1 MPALSAEIV
10 PVVVPALDTV
20 KFDLL
25 ISNLM
30 EFPLFDDVTD
40 AVVPV
45 PLTKLTT
52 SPALIIVLSTSLA
65 CNFQPAFF
73 SVFNKSLAVTTPSS
87 SVAGISSYLPE
98 SLFAVTFLV
107 FKPMV

>member
-1 MPALSAEIV
+1 
-10 PVVVPALDTV
+10 
-20 KFDLL
+20 
-25 ISNLM
+25 M
-30 EFPLFDDVTD
+30 EFPCVTD

-52 SPALIIVLSTSLA
+52 SPALIIVLPEPLA

-73 SVFNKSLAVTTPSS
+73 SAFNKSFAVTTPSS
-87 SVAGISSYLPE
+87 SFSFISSYSPVL
-98 SLFAVTFLV
+98 SFAVTFLV